1 MITLAIE
8 TSCDETSAAILEDD
22 KVLSNV
28 ISTQLFHSQYGGV
41 VPEVASREHL
51 KKIIHVCETAL
62 EKGGKKLVDVN
73 LVCATTEPG
82 LIGALLVGSN
92 FAKGLSVALQI
103 PFISVNHIQAHLYS
117 PFIDSP
123 KIHFPFLGLIVSGGH
138 TLLILAEGLFK
149 HKIIGRTID
158 DAAGE
163 AFDKVAK
170 LLGFGYPGGRHIDES
185 AKLGDPAFHKFPR
198 SNIRDSEYDF
208 SFSGIKTSVLYFL
221 RKNYEGINLNKQT
234 LNDICA
240 SFQDAVIGMLFDKT
254 KKAAEKFGVKAI
266 AISGGVSANT
276 ELKQRFNSLKQKGY
290 DVYFP
295 SNEFTTDNA
304 AMIGLAGYLKYNSS
318 EICSSVGDEQLRI
331 HAKPRLDYEAF

>member
-22 KVLSNV
+22 KVLSNI

-51 KKIIHVCETAL
+51 KKIINVCETAL
-62 EKGGKKLVDVN
+62 AKGGKRLDDAN

-117 PFIDSP
+117 PFIGSP
-123 KIHFPFLGLIVSGGH
+123 KIRFPFLGLIVSGGH
-138 TLLILAEGLFK
+138 TLLILAEDLFK

-170 LLGFGYPGGRHIDES
+170 LLGYGYPGGKHIDDS
-185 AKLGDPAFHKFPR
+185 AKHGDPAFHKFPR
-198 SNIRDSEYDF
+198 SNIKDSEFDF

-221 RKNYEGINLNKQT
+221 RKNYDGINLNKQT

-254 KKAAEKFGVKAI
+254 KKAAEKYGVKAI
-266 AISGGVSANT
+266 AISGGVSANS

-290 DVYFP
+290 DIYFP

-304 AMIGLAGYLKYNSS
+304 AMIGLAGYLKFNSTDTYRVIG
-318 EICSSVGDEQLRI
+318 EDQLRI